1 MAGEKAKVIK
11 VTMIVE
17 EKVSEIDD
25 GGTQF
30 RVFAFN
36 DFVPESLIVV
46 HEFIFMLDTN
56 ISD

>member
-1 MAGEKAKVIK
+1 
-11 VTMIVE
+11 MIVE

-46 HEFIFMLDTN
+46 HEFIFMIRDKYFWLKT
-56 ISD
+56 

>member
-1 MAGEKAKVIK
+1 
-11 VTMIVE
+11 MIVE

-25 GGTQF
+25 EGTQF

-46 HEFIFMLDTN
+46 HEFIFMIKLPKGVHKPQ
-56 ISD
+56 IIVH